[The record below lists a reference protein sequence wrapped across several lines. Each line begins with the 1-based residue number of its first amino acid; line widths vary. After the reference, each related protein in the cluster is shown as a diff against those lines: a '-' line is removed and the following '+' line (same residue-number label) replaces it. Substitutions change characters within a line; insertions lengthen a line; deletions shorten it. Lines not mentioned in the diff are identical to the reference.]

1 MQPPVTIPNS
11 TSHVGSS
18 DLHNEMNTSDSK
30 MNSRDYYKV
39 TYSRDDNM
47 DSHEILDNETEFN
60 ANQFKLYDDFTTDL
74 RISFNPLRN
83 NYHEIRDN
91 RRRGDPNDSGVDME
105 NGNTRVST
113 SRDCDLVSCRCH
125 ASIIGVG
132 DPLALCEE

>member
-1 MQPPVTIPNS
+1 MQPPVILFLTYMIFRCFQSIQLNKPPA
-11 TSHVGSS
+11 T
-18 DLHNEMNTSDSK
+18 K

-105 NGNTRVST
+105 NGNTHAST
-113 SRDCDLVSCRCH
+113 SRDSDLVSCGS
-125 ASIIGVG
+125 A
-132 DPLALCEE
+132 